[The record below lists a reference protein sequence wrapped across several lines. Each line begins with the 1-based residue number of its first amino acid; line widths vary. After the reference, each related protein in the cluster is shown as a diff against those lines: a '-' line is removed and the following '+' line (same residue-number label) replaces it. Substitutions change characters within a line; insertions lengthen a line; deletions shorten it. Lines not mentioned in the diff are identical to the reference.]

1 MKKIIVIALVLAAV
15 AMLAYRF
22 LINKDETP
30 ESDPTQPVALKKNSD
45 AFTGSFD
52 TLLNSYY
59 SLKESLVMEDTAK
72 VNAAA
77 ASLISH
83 AEGLALNELKGDTT
97 GLIAETAKTFTGTM
111 ATSGDA
117 LRKEADLEAK
127 RKEFEIIS
135 DAMWSLV
142 RTVKYD
148 GSQVY
153 YQFCPMAFNDKGA
166 YWLSNSKE
174 IRNPYFGDEM
184 LTCGSTQDSLNLQQ

>member
-1 MKKIIVIALVLAAV
+1 MKKIIIIALVLAAV

-22 LINKDETP
+22 LINKDEAP
-30 ESDPTQPVALKKNSD
+30 QSDPTQPVALKKNSD
-45 AFTGSFD
+45 VFTGSFD
-52 TLLNSYY
+52 TLLSSYY
-59 SLKESLVMEDTAK
+59 SLKEALVMADTVKA
-72 VNAAA
+72 NAS
-77 ASLISH
+77 ASALITH
-83 AEGLALNELKGDTT
+83 AEGLPLSELKGDTT

-111 ATSGDA
+111 AVSGDA
-117 LRKEADLEAK
+117 LRKESALEAK

-166 YWLSNSKE
+166 YWLSNSQE
-174 IRNPYFGDEM
+174 IRNPYFGDKM
-184 LTCGSTQDSLNLQQ
+184 LTCGSTEDSLNIQ